1 MRRGRKAR
9 DLRKVKMVRCSKGK
23 EKGGSRICDR
33 DFDDNME
40 DNMSDQI
47 EFKVGNEYENR
58 KGLFEV
64 ISIKSDSMIIQW
76 ENGEKISTDIELQQ
90 RIIEDMEI
98 ERQQSKRLEPKDNIN
113 RKKITEEHHILGNCR
128 K

>member
-1 MRRGRKAR
+1 
-9 DLRKVKMVRCSKGK
+9 
-23 EKGGSRICDR
+23 
-33 DFDDNME
+33 
-40 DNMSDQI
+40 MSDQI

-113 RKKITEEHHILGNCR
+113 RKKNHRRTSHSGKL
-128 K
+128 

>member
-9 DLRKVKMVRCSKGK
+9 DLRKVKMARCGKGK
-23 EKGGSRICDR
+23 EKGGSRICHR
-33 DFDDNME
+33 DGDDNME

-113 RKKITEEHHILGNCR
+113 RKKNHRRTSHSGKL
-128 K
+128 